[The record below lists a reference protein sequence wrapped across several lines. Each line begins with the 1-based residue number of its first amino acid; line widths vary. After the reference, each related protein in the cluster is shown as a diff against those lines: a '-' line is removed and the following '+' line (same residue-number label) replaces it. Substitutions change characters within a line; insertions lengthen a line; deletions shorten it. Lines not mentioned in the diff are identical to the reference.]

1 MQLQYKTMILNRNF
15 EHWFEFIVFNLNRYN
30 KMIDKL
36 KVKMYR
42 AVCVCVCL
50 CSQGI
55 ERI

>member
-15 EHWFEFIVFNLNRYN
+15 EYWFEFTVFNLN

-42 AVCVCVCL
+42 AVCVCVCV
-50 CSQGI
+50 
-55 ERI
+55 